1 MIDLHCHLLPGID
14 DGARDLATSLEM
26 ARLAVADGIRILAC
40 TPHITPG
47 IYDNDGPQIRRA
59 VEELASAL
67 YDNDIDLYLVT
78 GADVHL
84 APRLI
89 EGMRSGHIPTIADS
103 RYFLLEPPHHI
114 VPQRMDEVV
123 ADLCAAG
130 YVPVITHPERLSW
143 IETRYSDIKRMVA
156 AGAWIQLTAGSITG
170 KFGSQPR
177 YWAERMLDEGIVHL
191 VASDAHNTGRRRPS
205 MGSARDAVAAR
216 LGEAEGEH
224 VSVTRPLGIVKNLDP
239 NDIVAPPGLGVAG
252 GVRAT

>member
-26 ARLAVADGIRILAC
+26 ARMAVADGIRIQAC

-47 IYDNDGPQIRRA
+47 IYDNEGPQIRLA
-59 VEELASAL
+59 VEELAGAL
-67 YDNDIDLYLVT
+67 YDAGIDLYLVT

-84 APRLI
+84 APRLV
-89 EGMRSGHIPTIADS
+89 EGMQSGRIPTIADS

-114 VPQRMDEVV
+114 VPQRLDEVV
-123 ADLCAAG
+123 EDLCAAG

-143 IETRYSDIKRMVA
+143 IETHYSYIKRLFA

-170 KFGSQPR
+170 AFGSQPR

-191 VASDAHNTGRRRPS
+191 IATDAHNTGRRRPS
-205 MGSARDAVAAR
+205 LASARDAVATR
-216 LGEAEGEH
+216 LGEAEAEH
-224 VSVTRPLGIVKNLDP
+224 VSVTRPLGIVKNLAP
-239 NDIVAPPGLGVAG
+239 TDIVAPPAPDAVG
-252 GVRAT
+252 GVRST